1 MDNKDE
7 AVRRIKKLEEH
18 IAKKQALLIRVK
30 GSLSVKER
38 KARVRRLIEIGSLA
52 EIAELTDSPP
62 GFLLGCL
69 LEAKEISP
77 ESAKWRG
84 LKARGDAILKEREAA
99 RKKKLKAKNG

>member
-1 MDNKDE
+1 METKE
-7 AVRRIKKLEEH
+7 ETVAHIKKLEEQ
-18 IAKKQALLIRVK
+18 IAKKQALLVRVK

-52 EIAELTDSPP
+52 EIAGLTDSPP

-69 LEAKEISP
+69 LEAKDISQ

-84 LKARGDAILKEREAA
+84 LRTKGDAILKEREAA